1 MQGLESN
8 NRQIQD
14 WEQCPGLNTSMER
27 EWPLTR
33 TANTNGLKTHTFL
46 AFVECMARPEV
57 FLDSDNQV
65 LEDLNKKP
73 GLKVMATVRHN
84 QNQLSE
90 WWQPS
95 DPISK
100 NCEWVYASRRA

>member
-1 MQGLESN
+1 
-8 NRQIQD
+8 
-14 WEQCPGLNTSMER
+14 MER

-33 TANTNGLKTHTFL
+33 MVNMNGLKTRTFL
-46 AFVECMARPEV
+46 AFVECMAHPEA
-57 FLDSDNQV
+57 FLDSDNQA

-73 GLKVMATVRHN
+73 GLKAKATVRHN

-90 WWQPS
+90 CWQPS

-100 NCEWVYASRRA
+100 NCEWVYASLRA